1 MIFPK
6 ALVNVSSIRNSDV
19 PNPNTTFQS
28 VNRHWWNIYC
38 TYYSIK
44 ELLIFHWFQVLY
56 ANSVSSIITSILYQP
71 DPVTT
76 LTADPWVYWVT
87 RTAWTVHNRTGPLRG
102 SILPS
107 RPPSPKLEPQH
118 KKTLPTKQIRT
129 SAARI
134 NLNFSHK
141 HNVEWKHLQKNS
153 CRIIWTAYAWKK

>member
-28 VNRHWWNIYC
+28 VNRHWWDIYC

-44 ELLIFHWFQVLY
+44 ELLIFRWFQVLY

-107 RPPSPKLEPQH
+107 HPPSPKLEPQH
-118 KKTLPTKQIRT
+118 KKTLLTKQIWT

-153 CRIIWTAYAWKK
+153 CRIIWTAYAWKN